1 MSSPATYEDVNLI
14 LRLFEERR
22 EEKMRHARDWFS
34 KNFKVRTMEEFTKL
48 CPPGYDT
55 NTYFRM
61 VTTYWEMVASF
72 VTAGVLNEELLFQS
86 GLELLLVWERIRDI
100 VPDMRRTFKNQGQY
114 RNLET
119 VAGHF
124 AEMLDRNGGPGAY
137 EAFSKRHRG

>member
-1 MSSPATYEDVNLI
+1 MSSPATYDDVNLI
-14 LRLFEERR
+14 LRLFELRR
-22 EEKMRHARDWFS
+22 EEKMRHARDWFAKS
-34 KNFKVRTMEEFTKL
+34 FKVRNMDEFTKL

-72 VTAGVLNEELLFQS
+72 VTSGVLNEELLFQS
-86 GLELLLVWERIRDI
+86 ALELLFVWERIRDV
-100 VPDMRRTFKNQGQY
+100 VPEMRRVFKNGAQY

-124 AEMLDRNGGPGAY
+124 AELLDRNGGPEAY
-137 EAFSKRHRG
+137 EAFSKRVRG